1 VVLAFSARLYY
12 RSTLYQPVSLD
23 KDAIL
28 IRCGAVAA
36 YTRKGL
42 RDHWI
47 EFNNVEKG
55 ILLG

>member
-36 YTRKGL
+36 YTRKWFVTIG
-42 RDHWI
+42 
-47 EFNNVEKG
+47 
-55 ILLG
+55 